1 MNRSHYFLLTI
12 TTLLTGYFSRQNTV
26 EARNPDYFGK
36 AGTFIHNYAG
46 DALWAGMIYFGF
58 RFLLPKAPLKTSV
71 LYTFLFTYCIEIS
84 QLYQADWVNAI
95 RHTKLGGLVLG
106 FGFLWSDLLMYTI
119 GISLAFLLDVWLSKF
134 MKNRKH

>member
-1 MNRSHYFLLTI
+1 MKRLHYFLVT
-12 TTLLTGYFSRQNTV
+12 TATLLTGYFSRQNT
-26 EARNPDYFGK
+26 EE
-36 AGTFIHNYAG
+36 GTFIHDYAG

-71 LYTFLFTYCIEIS
+71 LYTLLFTYCIEIS
-84 QLYQADWVNAI
+84 QLYQADWINAI

-119 GISLAFLLDVWLSKF
+119 GILLAFLLDVWLSKF
-134 MKNRKH
+134 AENHKL

>member
-1 MNRSHYFLLTI
+1 MNKLHYCLLT
-12 TTLLTGYFSRQNTV
+12 TATLLIGYFSRQNSQ
-26 EARNPDYFGK
+26 
-36 AGTFIHNYAG
+36 AGTFIHDYAG

-58 RFLLPKAPLKTSV
+58 RFLIPKSPLKTSV

-84 QLYQADWVNAI
+84 QLYQADWINAI

-119 GISLAFLLDVWLSKF
+119 GIASAFLLDLWLSKF
-134 MKNRKH
+134 MKNRKL